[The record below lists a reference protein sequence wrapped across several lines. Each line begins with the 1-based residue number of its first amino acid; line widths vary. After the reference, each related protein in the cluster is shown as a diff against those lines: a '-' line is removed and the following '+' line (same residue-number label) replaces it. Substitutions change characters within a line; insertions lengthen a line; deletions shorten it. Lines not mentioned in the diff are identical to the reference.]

1 MRKKGLRSIKPIDVV
16 VFLFVTGFV
25 LLILI
30 PFINV
35 VMISLTTEKEYLQTP
50 ILLFPKQPTLQN
62 YKQLFES
69 GTVLNGYKIS
79 FLILLIGVPLD
90 LFLTSTLAYA
100 LSQKGFPGRKA
111 VLVFILFT
119 MLFNGGIVPLY
130 LVVKQLGLTNSILS
144 VVFTQAISTYNMI
157 LMLNYFSSL
166 PVSLLESARLD
177 GAGEWKILWRIVLP
191 LSMPIIATM
200 LLFYSVA
207 RWNEWYQAML
217 FIRSI
222 DKSPLQT
229 VLRRII
235 MDSMNTDL
243 LQSGDLDA
251 VRFSTAIKMSAV
263 MVTMVPV
270 MCIFPFLQKHFV
282 KGVMIGA
289 IKAAPHNC

>member
-1 MRKKGLRSIKPIDVV
+1 MDVV

-30 PFINV
+30 PFINL

-200 LLFYSVA
+200 LLFYAVA

-289 IKAAPHNC
+289 IK

>member
-35 VMISLTTEKEYLQTP
+35 VMISHTTEKEYLQTP

-289 IKAAPHNC
+289 IK

>member
-1 MRKKGLRSIKPIDVV
+1 M
-16 VFLFVTGFV
+16 
-25 LLILI
+25 
-30 PFINV
+30 
-35 VMISLTTEKEYLQTP
+35 
-50 ILLFPKQPTLQN
+50 
-62 YKQLFES
+62 
-69 GTVLNGYKIS
+69 
-79 FLILLIGVPLD
+79 
-90 LFLTSTLAYA
+90 FLTSTLAYA

-289 IKAAPHNC
+289 IK

>member
-177 GAGEWKILWRIVLP
+177 GAGEWKILWQIVLP

-289 IKAAPHNC
+289 IK

>member
-1 MRKKGLRSIKPIDVV
+1 M
-16 VFLFVTGFV
+16 
-25 LLILI
+25 
-30 PFINV
+30 
-35 VMISLTTEKEYLQTP
+35 
-50 ILLFPKQPTLQN
+50 
-62 YKQLFES
+62 
-69 GTVLNGYKIS
+69 
-79 FLILLIGVPLD
+79 
-90 LFLTSTLAYA
+90 FLTSTLAYA

-200 LLFYSVA
+200 LLFYAVA

-289 IKAAPHNC
+289 IK

>member
-1 MRKKGLRSIKPIDVV
+1 MLDCYVSTKEERSSVLCYELRCYFPIQ
-16 VFLFVTGFV
+16 LR
-25 LLILI
+25 LC
-30 PFINV
+30 
-35 VMISLTTEKEYLQTP
+35 VMA
-50 ILLFPKQPTLQN
+50 
-62 YKQLFES
+62 
-69 GTVLNGYKIS
+69 YKILVQQFNDS
-79 FLILLIGVPLD
+79 LHRIAIITEVLHVGNNLIVAVKSIGVPLD

-289 IKAAPHNC
+289 IK

>member
-50 ILLFPKQPTLQN
+50 ILLFPKQPTFQN

-289 IKAAPHNC
+289 IK

>member
-1 MRKKGLRSIKPIDVV
+1 
-16 VFLFVTGFV
+16 
-25 LLILI
+25 
-30 PFINV
+30 
-35 VMISLTTEKEYLQTP
+35 
-50 ILLFPKQPTLQN
+50 
-62 YKQLFES
+62 
-69 GTVLNGYKIS
+69 
-79 FLILLIGVPLD
+79 
-90 LFLTSTLAYA
+90 
-100 LSQKGFPGRKA
+100 
-111 VLVFILFT
+111 
-119 MLFNGGIVPLY
+119 
-130 LVVKQLGLTNSILS
+130 
-144 VVFTQAISTYNMI
+144 MI

-289 IKAAPHNC
+289 IK

>member
-1 MRKKGLRSIKPIDVV
+1 MRKKGLRSIKPMDVV

-200 LLFYSVA
+200 LLFYAVA

-289 IKAAPHNC
+289 IK

>member
-1 MRKKGLRSIKPIDVV
+1 MR
-16 VFLFVTGFV
+16 T
-25 LLILI
+25 
-30 PFINV
+30 
-35 VMISLTTEKEYLQTP
+35 
-50 ILLFPKQPTLQN
+50 
-62 YKQLFES
+62 
-69 GTVLNGYKIS
+69 
-79 FLILLIGVPLD
+79 VPLD

-289 IKAAPHNC
+289 IK

>member
-1 MRKKGLRSIKPIDVV
+1 MRKKGLRSIKPMDVV

-69 GTVLNGYKIS
+69 GTILNGYKIS

-130 LVVKQLGLTNSILS
+130 LVVKQLGLINSILS

-222 DKSPLQT
+222 DSSPLQT

-289 IKAAPHNC
+289 IK

>member
-1 MRKKGLRSIKPIDVV
+1 MRKKGLRSINPIDVV

-289 IKAAPHNC
+289 IK

>member
-62 YKQLFES
+62 YKQFFES

-289 IKAAPHNC
+289 IK

>member
-270 MCIFPFLQKHFV
+270 MCIFPFLQNHFV

-289 IKAAPHNC
+289 IK

>member
-270 MCIFPFLQKHFV
+270 MCIFPFLQKHV
-282 KGVMIGA
+282 VNGVMVGA
-289 IKAAPHNC
+289 IK

>member
-1 MRKKGLRSIKPIDVV
+1 MTKVKKRRRVQLMDVAA
-16 VFLFVTGFV
+16 FFFITLFV
-25 LLILI
+25 LLILV
-30 PFINV
+30 PFFNV
-35 VMISLTTEKEYLQTP
+35 LVISITTEKEYLQTP
-50 ILLFPKQPTLQN
+50 ILIFPTEPTLQN
-62 YKQLFES
+62 YAQMFES
-69 GTVLNGYKIS
+69 GTVLNGYKNS
-79 FLILLIGVPLD
+79 FLILLMGVPLD
-90 LFLTSTLAYA
+90 LFLTSTVAYA
-100 LSQKGFPGRKA
+100 LSQKHFPGRK
-111 VLVFILFT
+111 LILMLILFT

-130 LVVKQLGLTNSILS
+130 LVVKQLGLTNSLLS

-177 GAGEWKILWRIVLP
+177 GAGEWRVLWHIALP

-200 LLFYSVA
+200 LLFYAVG

-243 LQSGDLDA
+243 LQSGQMEEL
-251 VRFSTAIKMSAV
+251 RFSTAIKMCAV
-263 MVTMVPV
+263 LVTMVPV

-289 IKAAPHNC
+289 IK

>member
-1 MRKKGLRSIKPIDVV
+1 MRKKGLRSIKPMDVV

-289 IKAAPHNC
+289 IK

>member
-1 MRKKGLRSIKPIDVV
+1 
-16 VFLFVTGFV
+16 
-25 LLILI
+25 
-30 PFINV
+30 
-35 VMISLTTEKEYLQTP
+35 
-50 ILLFPKQPTLQN
+50 
-62 YKQLFES
+62 
-69 GTVLNGYKIS
+69 
-79 FLILLIGVPLD
+79 
-90 LFLTSTLAYA
+90 
-100 LSQKGFPGRKA
+100 
-111 VLVFILFT
+111 

-289 IKAAPHNC
+289 IK

>member
-79 FLILLIGVPLD
+79 FLILLIGVPLG

-289 IKAAPHNC
+289 IK

>member
-1 MRKKGLRSIKPIDVV
+1 MRKKKLNRIQPMDVI
-16 VFLFVTGFV
+16 VFLFVTVFI

-30 PFINV
+30 PFLNV
-35 VMISLTTEKEYLQTP
+35 VVISFTTEKEYLQTP
-50 ILLFPKQPTLQN
+50 ILIFPQHPTLQN

-69 GTVLNGYKIS
+69 GTVLSGYKIS
-79 FLILLIGVPLD
+79 FLILLLGVPLD
-90 LFLTSTLAYA
+90 LFLTSTMAYA

-111 VLVFILFT
+111 VLVFVLFT

-191 LSMPIIATM
+191 LSMPILATM
-200 LLFYSVA
+200 LLFYAVA

-289 IKAAPHNC
+289 IK

>member
-16 VFLFVTGFV
+16 VFLFVTGSV

-207 RWNEWYQAML
+207 RWNEWYQAIQYSQLL
-217 FIRSI
+217 FCCQWIFCCRI
-222 DKSPLQT
+222 APNSP
-229 VLRRII
+229 
-235 MDSMNTDL
+235 SE
-243 LQSGDLDA
+243 G
-251 VRFSTAIKMSAV
+251 
-263 MVTMVPV
+263 
-270 MCIFPFLQKHFV
+270 
-282 KGVMIGA
+282 
-289 IKAAPHNC
+289 

>member
-282 KGVMIGA
+282 KGVMIGS
-289 IKAAPHNC
+289 IKG

>member
-1 MRKKGLRSIKPIDVV
+1 MRKKGLRSIKPMDVV

-119 MLFNGGIVPLY
+119 MLFNGGIVPLH

-200 LLFYSVA
+200 LLFYAVA

-289 IKAAPHNC
+289 IK

>member
-229 VLRRII
+229 ALRRII

-289 IKAAPHNC
+289 IK

>member
-289 IKAAPHNC
+289 IK